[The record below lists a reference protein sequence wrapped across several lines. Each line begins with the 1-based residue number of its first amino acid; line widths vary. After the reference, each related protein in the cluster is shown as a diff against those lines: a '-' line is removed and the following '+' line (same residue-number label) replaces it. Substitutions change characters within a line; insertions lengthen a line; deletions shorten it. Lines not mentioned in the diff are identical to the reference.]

1 MNEPAKPINAWGSET
16 AFSNEPR
23 YAPKTACRLGSL
35 RIATSSPS
43 GRVAPAGAVWA
54 GARFASGHL
63 RRGHRGVWK
72 WKSLRFLAIG
82 PGFLQGPDGVWRMT
96 RHARR
101 RRDQKGLPP
110 ALHKPLVS
118 HPYNPGVTPY
128 QTPRTLPARAA
139 CPKCGL
145 SQVLN
150 PVTLDVGIAP
160 EHILMV
166 PGLTYLAMFVE
177 PDEPLDIGVPGP

>member
-1 MNEPAKPINAWGSET
+1 MPQRRPVGQGASASPLLARLDESRRRVLCGWGLAS
-16 AFSNEPR
+16 
-23 YAPKTACRLGSL
+23 RL
-35 RIATSSPS
+35 ATC
-43 GRVAPAGAVWA
+43 GGVIGE
-54 GARFASGHL
+54 
-63 RRGHRGVWK
+63 VWK
-72 WKSLRFLAIG
+72 WVSLRFLAIG

-101 RRDQKGLPP
+101 RRDPKGLPP